1 MFIVGYCFQN
11 SASTMFTTA
20 LGQLSYYDILS
31 GQKDWF
37 SQLMFGL
44 YVLVM
49 ATLLINMFIALVMD
63 TYEEITGD
71 DTKYNY
77 DKELVDHIW
86 KKFINL
92 WNKTTSIGL

>member
-1 MFIVGYCFQN
+1 
-11 SASTMFTTA
+11 MFTTA
-20 LGQLSYYDILS
+20 LGQLSYNDILD

-37 SQLMFGL
+37 SQLMYGL

-49 ATLLINMFIALVMD
+49 ASVLINVFIALVMD

-71 DTKYNY
+71 DTKYTY

-86 KKFINL
+86 NKFINF
-92 WNKTTSIGL
+92 WNKATSMG

>member
-1 MFIVGYCFQN
+1 
-11 SASTMFTTA
+11 MFTSA
-20 LGQLSYYDILS
+20 LGQLSYNDILD

-37 SQLMFGL
+37 SQLMYGL

-49 ATLLINMFIALVMD
+49 ASVLINMFIALVMD

-71 DTKYNY
+71 DTKYTY

-86 KKFINL
+86 NKFINF
-92 WNKTTSIGL
+92 WNKATSMG